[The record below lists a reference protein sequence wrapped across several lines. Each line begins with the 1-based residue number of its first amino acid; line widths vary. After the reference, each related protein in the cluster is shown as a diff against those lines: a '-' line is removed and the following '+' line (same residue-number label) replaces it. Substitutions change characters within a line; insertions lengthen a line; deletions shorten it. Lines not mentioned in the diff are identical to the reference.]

1 MAQFDI
7 PKKPVSQQD
16 WHPAY
21 IVYQLRLK
29 GLSLRRLARLNGY
42 APTSGEVVN
51 RTPFPKMERLVAG
64 AIGVAP
70 QAIWP
75 SRYNA
80 DGTPKSGLH
89 SRKRSTP
96 ARERNVEVKD
106 VA

>member
-1 MAQFDI
+1 MPKLDT
-7 PKKPVSQQD
+7 PKKPATQQD

-29 GLSLRRLARLNGY
+29 GLSLRRLSRLNGF
-42 APTSGEVVN
+42 AASSAEVVN
-51 RTPFPKMERLVAG
+51 RIAWPKMERLVAK

-70 QAIWP
+70 QEIWP
-75 SRYNA
+75 SRYNN

-96 ARERNVEVKD
+96 AHERNVEVKS
-106 VA
+106 AA